1 MSWPIL
7 PNPIAG
13 GIAMAIAIV
22 HIIIIKT
29 NILQES
35 RLPASQKLSPFLMM
49 NSRIIDSV
57 TVQ

>member
-1 MSWPIL
+1 
-7 PNPIAG
+7 
-13 GIAMAIAIV
+13 MAIAVV

-35 RLPASQKLSPFLMM
+35 RLPSSQKLSPFLMM
-49 NSRIIDSV
+49 NSRIRDNV